1 MAFGIQCGDGWYE
14 LIRSLCKEI
23 QEYSERTGEQV
34 VAIQVKEK
42 FGGLRVY
49 TSDYSDE
56 LRAILSKYER
66 QSFSVCEVTGEPGV
80 LCVNGSWYRTLS
92 EKVAKEKGYY
102 TLTK

>member
-80 LCVNGSWYRTLS
+80 LCVNGIWYRTLS